1 MESYAKMMEKLDRR
15 ISDLEEE
22 LYGGGK
28 TPAERRQLM
37 DQWDKLRAEY
47 IDMRN
52 LNLRYSGIRA

>member
-15 ISDLEEE
+15 ISNIEEE

-47 IDMRN
+47 IDMKS
-52 LNLRYSGIRA
+52 LNWKYSGIRA

>member
-15 ISDLEEE
+15 IANIEEE

-28 TPAERRQLM
+28 TLAERRQLM